1 MRSKQDISSENN
13 HGRHIEGSFETEV
26 LKTGHFNL
34 PFRMKDLKGY
44 DWLTLRAP
52 MILCTD
58 SFHDDHA
65 SVWARDDDVE
75 VHFKKQLFSP
85 LHPSTIAYLKLV

>member
-1 MRSKQDISSENN
+1 
-13 HGRHIEGSFETEV
+13 
-26 LKTGHFNL
+26 
-34 PFRMKDLKGY
+34 
-44 DWLTLRAP
+44 

-65 SVWARDDDVE
+65 SVWARDDDAE

-85 LHPSTIAYLKLV
+85 LHPSIIAYLKLV